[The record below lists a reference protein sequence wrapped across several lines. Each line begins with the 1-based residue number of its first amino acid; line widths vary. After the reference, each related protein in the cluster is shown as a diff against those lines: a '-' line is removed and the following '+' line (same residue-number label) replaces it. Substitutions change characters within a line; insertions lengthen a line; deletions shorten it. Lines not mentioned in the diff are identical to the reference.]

1 MAKHSHINGV
11 NKRGGRFYG
20 GTPGQHGCILLYGPP
35 GCGKTH
41 FLKSTSNE
49 FKLATE
55 MISCKRLKED
65 FIEGVK
71 TQIYFTKLFARA
83 RESAPSMIILD
94 EIDEITSKGSLKDL
108 KIRKSVYQL
117 LRELDHMRPGDRI
130 LITATS
136 DRPFLIEPLLFK
148 ARRFDKLIFVPMPNL
163 ESRIALFELFLKD
176 YDPEEDINTKSLGR
190 ITRGFNGLDIK
201 KVVGYANELS
211 QYENRKLNMHYLE
224 SAVKAVGPSL
234 TARTLE
240 PIKKFFMRYKT
251 GALWHPEQ
259 PARGRPAIDTE
270 RYKRRRARPLREEV
284 EFEITDDSEEVE
296 FEIDDRDVEE
306 GEEGDEDEFEIVSWS
321 DDEDNDETKKDTKE
335 SDDEVLSW
343 DESVDEESDDESAE
357 DWD

>member
-1 MAKHSHINGV
+1 MARRSHMNGI

-20 GTPGQHGCILLYGPP
+20 GTPAQHGCILLYGPP

-65 FIEGVK
+65 FMEGVK
-71 TQIYFTKLFARA
+71 TQLYFKKLFSHA
-83 RESAPSMIILD
+83 RESAPSMVILD
-94 EIDEITSKGSLKDL
+94 DIDEITSKHSLSDL
-108 KIRKSVYQL
+108 KVRKAVYQL

-136 DRPFLIEPLLFK
+136 NRPFLIEPLLFK

-163 ESRIALFELFLKD
+163 ESRIALFDLFLRD
-176 YDPEEDINTKSLGR
+176 YDTENDINSKSLGR

-201 KVVGYANELS
+201 KAVGYANELS
-211 QYENRKLNMHYLE
+211 QYENSKLNMHYLE
-224 SAVKAVGPSL
+224 SAIKAVGPSL

-251 GALWHPEQ
+251 GALLHPEYTG
-259 PARGRPAIDTE
+259 RGRPAVDDE
-270 RYKRRRARPLREEV
+270 RYRRRRAPPAREEV

-306 GEEGDEDEFEIVSWS
+306 GDEDEFEVVSWS
-321 DDEDNDETKKDTKE
+321 DDEKKAKDKKETEE

-343 DESVDEESDDESAE
+343 DESVDEESDD
-357 DWD
+357 